1 MSSGSPNDETGF
13 QLLGLPAA
21 DDQSAQRARAP
32 FELLV
37 SQFVE
42 ELRRGG
48 KPSVELY
55 ARRFPPH
62 AERIREVFPVLAM
75 LETARL
81 DRESRSIRRNMP
93 GSFPFSRLG
102 PFELLQEIGR
112 GGMGVVFRARDQNS
126 GHLVALK
133 VLPWR
138 ASVVPEWV
146 ARFESEA
153 RTAGEIRHPGIVP
166 VYKYGQEDG
175 YSYIAMQLIP
185 GIGLDRVIQLLGA
198 QGQVDL
204 RQLAESAGV
213 VTPESEAAGQT
224 DDVTHNLLGSADWS
238 AFVGIALQAAQALRT
253 AHQAGVCHN
262 DIKPAN
268 LLLGTGCRVWVTDF
282 GLSRQ
287 LPEIAERAVNHT
299 PGLFGNSQ
307 RPPIL
312 TGAVGDH
319 EGGGTLK
326 YMAPERFAG
335 QNSAAA
341 DCYSLGA
348 TLYELSLQCSPF
360 AHDDRQ
366 QLRQQILTQKPLS
379 PRELCPEF
387 PVGLETI
394 ILNCLQ
400 KDPAD
405 RYESTDALIADLLR
419 WNRGLRIFRTQRSI
433 LRRLLNPARRG
444 QA

>member
-1 MSSGSPNDETGF
+1 MSTGSDGDETGF
-13 QLLGLPAA
+13 QLLGLPAE
-21 DDQSAQRARAP
+21 DDESGQRARAP
-32 FELLV
+32 FEMLV

-42 ELRRGG
+42 ELRRGVR
-48 KPSVELY
+48 PSIELY

-62 AERIREVFPVLAM
+62 ADRIREVFPVLAM
-75 LETARL
+75 LERARL

-93 GSFPFSRLG
+93 GSFPFTRLG
-102 PFELLQEIGR
+102 HFELLQEIGR
-112 GGMGVVFRARDQNS
+112 GGMGVVFRAKDQTS

-133 VLPWR
+133 ILPWR

-146 ARFESEA
+146 VRFESEA
-153 RTAGEIRHPGIVP
+153 RMAAEMRHPGIVP

-185 GIGLDRVIQLLGA
+185 GVGLDRVIQALGRH
-198 QGQVDL
+198 GQISLRDL
-204 RQLAESAGV
+204 VEDAGLAPTEST
-213 VTPESEAAGQT
+213 VTVGPA
-224 DDVTHNLLGSADWS
+224 GSADSLLQTDSWA
-238 AFVGIALQAAQALRT
+238 AFISIALQAAQALRG

-268 LLLGTGCRVWVTDF
+268 LLLGVGFRVWVTDF

-287 LPEIAERAVNHT
+287 LTGTGDRTKEPAATAEE
-299 PGLFGNSQ
+299 Q
-307 RPPIL
+307 
-312 TGAVGDH
+312 

-326 YMAPERFAG
+326 YMAPERFSG
-335 QNSAAA
+335 HTSAAA

-366 QLRQQILTQKPLS
+366 QLRQQILNQPPLR

-387 PVGLETI
+387 PLGLETI

-400 KDPAD
+400 KHPED
-405 RYESTDALIADLLR
+405 RYESADALIADLLKLD
-419 WNRGLRIFRTQRSI
+419 RGQRIRGTRRGIVRRIFGGSSR
-433 LRRLLNPARRG
+433 
-444 QA
+444 

>member
-1 MSSGSPNDETGF
+1 MANESDCDETGF
-13 QLLGLPAA
+13 QLLGLPAE
-21 DDQSAQRARAP
+21 DDQAAQRARAP
-32 FELLV
+32 FEMLV

-48 KPSVELY
+48 HPSVELY

-75 LETARL
+75 LERARL
-81 DRESRSIRRNMP
+81 ERESRSIRRNMP
-93 GSFPFSRLG
+93 GSFPFTRLG
-102 PFELLQEIGR
+102 NFELLQEIGR

-133 VLPWR
+133 ILPWR
-138 ASVVPEWV
+138 AAVVPEWV

-153 RTAGEIRHPGIVP
+153 RTASEMRHPGIVP
-166 VYKYGQEDG
+166 VFRYGQADG

-185 GIGLDRVIQLLGA
+185 GVGLDRVILALGSH
-198 QGQVDL
+198 GQASL
-204 RQLAESAGV
+204 RQMTEQAGV
-213 VTPESEAAGQT
+213 V
-224 DDVTHNLLGSADWS
+224 SADPAPAADPENVQDVLLRSDSWS
-238 AFVGIALQAAQALRT
+238 AFIQIALQAAQALRA
-253 AHQAGVCHN
+253 AHQAGICHN

-268 LLLGTGCRVWVTDF
+268 LLLGPGCQVWVTDF
-282 GLSRQ
+282 GLSRPFTSAAGQ
-287 LPEIAERAVNHT
+287 PHT
-299 PGLFGNSQ
+299 AANAASDQ
-307 RPPIL
+307 
-312 TGAVGDH
+312 

-335 QNSAAA
+335 HTSAAA

-360 AHDDRQ
+360 AHDDRR
-366 QLRQQILTQKPLS
+366 QLQEQILKRPPLR

-387 PVGLETI
+387 PGGLETI

-400 KDPAD
+400 KQPED
-405 RYESTDALIADLLR
+405 RYESADTLIGDLLR
-419 WNRGLRIFRTQRSI
+419 LDRGLRIRSTRRSP
-433 LRRLLNPARRG
+433 LRRLFGR
-444 QA
+444 

>member
-1 MSSGSPNDETGF
+1 VTNESDSEETGF
-13 QLLGLPAA
+13 QLLGLPAE
-21 DDQSAQRARAP
+21 DEQSGQRARAP
-32 FELLV
+32 LEMLV

-48 KPSVELY
+48 RPSIELY

-75 LETARL
+75 LERARL

-102 PFELLQEIGR
+102 HFELLQEIGR

-133 VLPWR
+133 ILPWR
-138 ASVVPEWV
+138 AAVVPEWV

-153 RTAGEIRHPGIVP
+153 RTTSEMRHPGIVP
-166 VYKYGQEDG
+166 VFRYGQEDG

-185 GIGLDRVIQLLGA
+185 GVGLDRVIQTLGS
-198 QGQVDL
+198 QGQVSL
-204 RQLAESAGV
+204 RQMTEQAGV
-213 VTPESEAAGQT
+213 AAAEPAAMASPENAQDVPLHTDSWAAF
-224 DDVTHNLLGSADWS
+224 NS
-238 AFVGIALQAAQALRT
+238 IALQAAQALRA
-253 AHQAGVCHN
+253 AHQAGICHN
-262 DIKPAN
+262 DVKPAN
-268 LLLGTGCRVWVTDF
+268 LLLGLGCQVWVTDF
-282 GLSRQ
+282 GLSR
-287 LPEIAERAVNHT
+287 PITAAA
-299 PGLFGNSQ
+299 SQ
-307 RPPIL
+307 PRSA
-312 TGAVGDH
+312 TVAAGDQ

-335 QNSAAA
+335 QTSAAA

-360 AHDDRQ
+360 SHEDRR
-366 QLRQQILTQKPLS
+366 QLQEQILKQPPLP

-387 PVGLETI
+387 PGGLEMI

-400 KDPAD
+400 KQPED
-405 RYESTDALIADLLR
+405 RYESADELIGDLLR
-419 WNRGLRIFRTQRSI
+419 LDRGLRIRSTRRSP
-433 LRRLLNPARRG
+433 LRRLFGR
-444 QA
+444 

>member
-1 MSSGSPNDETGF
+1 VSTGSDSDETGF
-13 QLLGLPAA
+13 QLLGLPAE
-21 DDQSAQRARAP
+21 DDESGQRARAP
-32 FELLV
+32 FEMLV

-48 KPSVELY
+48 RPSIELY

-75 LETARL
+75 LERARL

-93 GSFPFSRLG
+93 GSFPFTRLG
-102 PFELLQEIGR
+102 HFELLQEIGR
-112 GGMGVVFRARDQNS
+112 GGMGVVFRAKDQTS

-133 VLPWR
+133 ILPWR
-138 ASVVPEWV
+138 AAVVPEWV

-153 RTAGEIRHPGIVP
+153 RTAGEMRHPGIVP

-185 GIGLDRVIQLLGA
+185 GVGLDRVIQTLGH
-198 QGQVDL
+198 QGRISLRDL
-204 RQLAESAGV
+204 VENAGLAPVEPAATAGRPGSEDSQLGTDSW
-213 VTPESEAAGQT
+213 AAFT
-224 DDVTHNLLGSADWS
+224 S
-238 AFVGIALQAAQALRT
+238 IALQAAQALRG

-268 LLLGTGCRVWVTDF
+268 LLLGVGCQVWVTDF
-282 GLSRQ
+282 GLSGHLAGRG
-287 LPEIAERAVNHT
+287 ERAKE
-299 PGLFGNSQ
+299 PARAAEEQ
-307 RPPIL
+307 
-312 TGAVGDH
+312 

-326 YMAPERFAG
+326 YMAPERFIG
-335 QNSAAA
+335 HTSASA

-366 QLRQQILTQKPLS
+366 QLREQILKQPPLR

-387 PVGLETI
+387 PVALETI

-400 KDPAD
+400 KRPED
-405 RYESTDALIADLLR
+405 RYESADALIADLLR
-419 WNRGLRIFRTQRSI
+419 LDRGLRIRST
-433 LRRLLNPARRG
+433 RRNIVRRIFG
-444 QA
+444 G